1 MDTARLLLTRGS
13 IKIVEFDFAR
23 QLGVRV
29 RLGTWQRWWR
39 IRSWRV
45 THAWL
50 AVRRLMGTW

>member
-1 MDTARLLLTRGS
+1 MLTV
-13 IKIVEFDFAR
+13 KVVEFDFAK

-39 IRSWRV
+39 IRSTRA

-50 AVRRLMGTW
+50 AIPRIIRTPFLFY